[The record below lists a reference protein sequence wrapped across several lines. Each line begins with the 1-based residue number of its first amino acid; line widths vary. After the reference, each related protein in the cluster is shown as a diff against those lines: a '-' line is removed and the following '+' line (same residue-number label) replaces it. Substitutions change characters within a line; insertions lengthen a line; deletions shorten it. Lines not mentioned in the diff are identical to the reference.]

1 MLKFPR
7 RAAVVVLSVASVA
20 GLAACSSDS
29 GSKSSTTTA
38 ATTPKA
44 DVVVTKDS
52 YSKPQTLTVGQKM
65 DVEVS
70 APTGT
75 NYSWSVREGYDTLV
89 VSQDG
94 APVVTPTKEGM
105 PGAPAVT
112 TFRFTA
118 IGAGKTDVWIDLRD
132 NATGSA
138 AQAVRVPVTVTA

>member
-7 RAAVVVLSVASVA
+7 RAAVVDLSVASVA

-29 GSKSSTTTA
+29 SSKSSTTTT

-75 NYSWSVREGYDTLV
+75 NYSWSVREGYNTAV
-89 VSQDG
+89 VAQDG
-94 APVVTPTKEGM
+94 KPTAVPTKEGM

-112 TFRFTA
+112 PFRFKA
-118 IGAGKTDVWIDLRD
+118 VGAGATEVVLENRD
-132 NATGSA
+132 NSSGEIGQS
-138 AQAVRVPVTVTA
+138 VRVPVTVTG